1 MPASAGPFGRI
12 RYRPQQGT
20 AKRAAQGD
28 HLDPSECAAPV
39 ISDDLQQLTPLV
51 LQVVTDQD
59 AIEEWNEMVARHHY
73 LSYTQPFGP
82 HLRYY
87 ILDQQGRKLG
97 CLLFAAAGSSLACRD
112 TWIDEKHKKQLHLV
126 VNNSRFLILPWVKVK
141 CLASMA
147 PRWRPG
153 NWLMTGLCSTLTGR
167 CWSRPLSI

>member
-1 MPASAGPFGRI
+1 MEELGILTLPTINKAQQRGPRKEITWTHRSA
-12 RYRPQQGT
+12 PQ
-20 AKRAAQGD
+20 
-28 HLDPSECAAPV
+28 PV

-97 CLLFAAAGSSLACRD
+97 CLLFAAAGSSLA
-112 TWIDEKHKKQLHLV
+112 
-126 VNNSRFLILPWVKVK
+126 
-141 CLASMA
+141 
-147 PRWRPG
+147 
-153 NWLMTGLCSTLTGR
+153 
-167 CWSRPLSI
+167 